1 MKLKYN
7 IYNRLG
13 ASLEGNRHSLCFAKD
28 TGVWM
33 PLLLALFS
41 CASCSQGEALPGSDG
56 NLPALALNVLQA
68 NSLSEETAATR
79 ATTTVYPTSKL
90 IGFFVKENTTNGY
103 TACDNRKGEY
113 NAARKLWLPTP
124 DSIWLNNHDAD
135 IAVYAPYDATQTTA
149 ATLNLA
155 ACLRPADG
163 SKDLWCKHF
172 TANNKSTGLAP
183 VLEHVYT
190 RFTISMKLDANYKG
204 TAPVDS
210 VSLANDSLYAMGL
223 YQPFETTAYTYAGD
237 AGVGF
242 MLPSKI
248 NLTTASS
255 TGSIDLLLIPATLT
269 ADIKLSLRV
278 NDITFGVKIASSR
291 FAGKLEAGK
300 QYNASITLKPTALE
314 VISVT
319 INDWND
325 ETVSKEFEPV
335 FGLEPIDLAG
345 LGFLVAPANLTAT
358 KMSDGSYVYDFA
370 NSPEYYSVDGSGGDY
385 FNWNT
390 LDPTNFTAKETVW
403 SDARDACRKVGEG
416 WRTPT
421 KAELQKVI
429 DLPSYW
435 GTWKKTDGTLV
446 KGRYYGIASQPTD
459 AERYK
464 YLFLPASGERGGAN
478 VGNAGMFWTTTNDRL
493 ASGEN
498 LNAAYAPF
506 YPVDQ
511 KYGLALRCV
520 KNK

>member
-1 MKLKYN
+1 
-7 IYNRLG
+7 
-13 ASLEGNRHSLCFAKD
+13 
-28 TGVWM
+28 M

-90 IGFFVKENTTNGY
+90 IGFFVKENTAKGY

-113 NAARKLWLPTP
+113 NAARKLWLPVP

-135 IAVYAPYDATQTTA
+135 IAVYAPYDAKQTTA
-149 ATLNLA
+149 AALNLA

-269 ADIKLSLRV
+269 ADIKLGVRV
-278 NDITFGVKIASSR
+278 NGIMFGVKIASSR

-314 VISVT
+314 VTSVT
-319 INDWND
+319 INDWD
-325 ETVSKEFEPV
+325 DVTVSEEYEPA
-335 FGLEPIDLAG
+335 FIDLKPIDLAG

-390 LDPTNFTAKETVW
+390 LDPANLTVQETVW

-459 AERYK
+459 DERYK